1 MGWILANGPFA
12 RIHPVLSVRVRMI
25 EGMKRGYWAR
35 HPMIVGHQNRPEVVR
50 AKLLEKMGME
60 RRTIYRR
67 CLPGGPWRRLLP
79 GVILL
84 NPTDPTDEQRIQAAL
99 LRGGAGAMVTG
110 LWAARRHGLRRIP
123 VPDDVHI
130 LIPGER
136 EVSSA
141 GFALVERTIR
151 LPDPVVR
158 QGVLVAP
165 VFRAVLDATRRMRD
179 FDVIQTMLAE
189 TVQRNRCT
197 PEELLDEL
205 RDGSQRGSALPRRA
219 LAALLEGAESVAEGD
234 AWRLWKRAGLPAC
247 ERNVHIYDEKGEYIA
262 KPDAWCDDV
271 AFAWEIDS
279 REVHSEW
286 DDFADTLARNA
297 RYVAAGVVV
306 LQTLPARLRTE
317 PNIVVKELR
326 AAYLTARRR
335 PRPAVSKR

>member
-1 MGWILANGPFA
+1 M
-12 RIHPVLSVRVRMI
+12 
-25 EGMKRGYWAR
+25 
-35 HPMIVGHQNRPEVVR
+35 
-50 AKLLEKMGME
+50 LLEKMGMD

-84 NPTDPTDEQRIQAAL
+84 NPTDPTDEQRVQAAL

-110 LWAARRHGLRRIP
+110 LWAARRNGLRGIP
-123 VPDDVHI
+123 EPGDVHI
-130 LIPGER
+130 LVPGER

-141 GFALVERTIR
+141 GFVLVERTIR

-158 QGVLVAP
+158 QGVPLAP
-165 VFRAVLDATRRMRD
+165 VFRAVLDATRRLRD

-189 TVQRNRCT
+189 AIQRNRCT
-197 PEELLDEL
+197 PEELQDEL

-234 AWRLWKRAGLPAC
+234 AWRLWKRAGLPEC
-247 ERNVHIYDEKGEYIA
+247 ERNVHLYDADGAYVA
-262 KPDAWCDDV
+262 KPDVWCDDV
-271 AFAWEIDS
+271 GFAWEIDS

-286 DDFADTLARNA
+286 DDFANTLARNA

-306 LQTLPARLRTE
+306 LQTLPARLRTDA
-317 PNIVVKELR
+317 NAVIKELR

-335 PRPAVSKR
+335 PRPAVSRR